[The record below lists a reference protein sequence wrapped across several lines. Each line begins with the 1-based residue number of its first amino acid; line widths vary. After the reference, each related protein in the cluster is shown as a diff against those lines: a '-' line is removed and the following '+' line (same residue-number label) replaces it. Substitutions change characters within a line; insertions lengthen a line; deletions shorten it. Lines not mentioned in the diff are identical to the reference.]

1 MNKIACAIM
10 VSLSGICLLKGETV
24 PQKTEWKGGRLIY
37 DGVIIKNQFNLP
49 QKGIKY
55 HDEDRLSYDVMDTTI
70 EMSTTLSKNPQ
81 CGREWC
87 YKGISHIVVKYS
99 GPISDPIDGEPS
111 ILNHTITTIS
121 GLIRKSMG
129 NGGFCTPKSILLPE
143 SRMRILRMSET
154 MESAGRTEASF
165 SSMWKKW

>member
-87 YKGISHIVVKYS
+87 YNCLLYTS
-99 GPISDPIDGEPS
+99 PS
-111 ILNHTITTIS
+111 PRDR
-121 GLIRKSMG
+121 G
-129 NGGFCTPKSILLPE
+129 
-143 SRMRILRMSET
+143 
-154 MESAGRTEASF
+154 
-165 SSMWKKW
+165 

>member
-1 MNKIACAIM
+1 M
-10 VSLSGICLLKGETV
+10 
-24 PQKTEWKGGRLIY
+24 
-37 DGVIIKNQFNLP
+37 
-49 QKGIKY
+49 
-55 HDEDRLSYDVMDTTI
+55 SYDVMDTTI

-81 CGREWC
+81 RGREWC

-99 GPISDPIDGEPS
+99 GPISDPTDGGTIYFEPYY
-111 ILNHTITTIS
+111 NHHIWFDE
-121 GLIRKSMG
+121 KNMG

-165 SSMWKKW
+165 PVCGKVVDDNM

>member
-1 MNKIACAIM
+1 M

-99 GPISDPIDGEPS
+99 GPISDPIDGGPS

>member
-99 GPISDPIDGEPS
+99 GPISDPIDGAPS

-154 MESAGRTEASF
+154 MGSAGRTEASF

>member
-99 GPISDPIDGEPS
+99 GPISDPIDGGT